1 MVKASV
7 STVSQM
13 VPTAGTVVIEENGRK
28 RRVAVRS
35 YAIVLTEIGGSRVK
49 VVRLDRQACARDA
62 IKTAEQD
69 SPGWRFKG
77 FLPLMDRDF
86 EGGEK

>member
-7 STVSQM
+7 STISQM
-13 VPTAGTVVIEENGRK
+13 VPTAGTVIIEENGRK

-49 VVRLDRQACARDA
+49 VVRLDRQVCARDA
-62 IKTAEQD
+62 IRTAETD
-69 SPGWRFKG
+69 CPGWRFKG

>member
-1 MVKASV
+1 MVKAKVTSR
-7 STVSQM
+7 M
-13 VPTAGTVVIEENGRK
+13 IPTAGTIVVEENGRK

-35 YAIVLTEIGGSRVK
+35 YAIVLTEIGGSQVK

-62 IKTAEQD
+62 IRTAEQD

>member
-1 MVKASV
+1 MVKAKVTSR
-7 STVSQM
+7 M
-13 VPTAGTVVIEENGRK
+13 IPTAGTIVVEENGRK

-62 IKTAEQD
+62 IRTAEQD

>member
-7 STVSQM
+7 STVSRM
-13 VPTAGTVVIEENGRK
+13 VPTAGTVIIEENGRK

-35 YAIVLTEIGGSRVK
+35 YAIVLTEIGGSQVK

-62 IKTAEQD
+62 IRTAEQD

>member
-7 STVSQM
+7 STVSRM

-35 YAIVLTEIGGSRVK
+35 YAIVLTEIGGSQVK
-49 VVRLDRQACARDA
+49 VVRLDRQTCARDA
-62 IKTAEQD
+62 IRTAEQD

-86 EGGEK
+86 EGGKK